1 MESLHIAEHQ
11 LNELKLLFRD
21 IRRSLLAEFPDQLPG
36 HRRFLDTV
44 ATALGYSSF
53 SHLSDFA
60 NGQSHSRSHILFG
73 VDSRRHSIAN
83 AVTQSLGSDDS
94 SDETKILNTID
105 LVLQEHGLQT
115 HDVGAQMEFREVQS
129 TESFISI
136 GLAIKSEQSRDVRIT
151 HRRKAIQDMVQ
162 SGRLGVQEL
171 DAHTNTAMSV
181 CIKWGLGT
189 KDTSALI
196 FGNEPTSSTPD
207 QRVLLFERISY
218 IPLIDR
224 LLVNVQQG
232 NIDRVQDWIR
242 RAMPVFGGR
251 RPIDMMKEG
260 PTGSAE
266 IMEYLQ
272 HILNGGS

>member
-1 MESLHIAEHQ
+1 MKPLHIAEHQ
-11 LNELKLLFRD
+11 LNELKLLSRD

-36 HRRFLDTV
+36 HRQFLD
-44 ATALGYSSF
+44 ALGIALGYSSF
-53 SHLSDFA
+53 SHLTDFA

-73 VDSRRHSIAN
+73 VDSRRHSIIS
-83 AVTQSLGSDDS
+83 AVMQLLGSDDS
-94 SDETKILNTID
+94 SDKTKILNTID
-105 LVLQEHGLQT
+105 LVLQKHGLQT
-115 HDVGAQMEFREVQS
+115 HDMSAQTEFREVQS

-136 GLAIKSEQSRDVRIT
+136 GLTTKSEQSRDVRIT
-151 HRRKAIQDMVQ
+151 HRRHAIRDMVQ
-162 SGRLGVQEL
+162 SGRLGIQEL
-171 DAHTNTAMSV
+171 DAHINTALSV
-181 CIKWGLGT
+181 CLKWGLGK
-189 KDTSALI
+189 KDSSSLV
-196 FGNEPTSSTPD
+196 FGNETTSSTPD

-251 RPIDMMKEG
+251 RPIDMMKDG

-272 HILNGGS
+272 HVLNGGS